1 MRVPGFT
8 LTSLVLAG
16 WLTTACS
23 SGNGKGTSP
32 SGPSG
37 SVTPPSSDRDPSPPP
52 QPPPASG
59 TCDASKAQWAVGE
72 RASNELLERARNA
85 AQAAT
90 ARFISPN
97 QPITMEFS
105 PGRLNL
111 GLDKRDVVIGVTC
124 G

>member
-1 MRVPGFT
+1 MRTFELT
-8 LTSLVLAG
+8 LTTVVLAG
-16 WLTTACS
+16 WLTSGCS
-23 SGNGKGTSP
+23 NGKGPVTSP
-32 SGPSG
+32 SDPIG
-37 SVTPPSSDRDPSPPP
+37 SVTPPSSDRGPTPPP

-59 TCDASKAQWAVGE
+59 TCDASKAQWAIGE
-72 RASNELLERARNA
+72 RAGDDVLERARTA

-90 ARFISPN
+90 ARFIRPN

-111 GLDKRDVVIGVTC
+111 GLDKRDIVIGVTC